1 MSFANE
7 SEILVNGLVQAEYK
21 NACEKWGIKYNSMH
35 EGFAVLLEEVE
46 EVEWELIKLKAN
58 KDQLWNK
65 IKGIEGCL
73 SHFSYL
79 SMIEEHA
86 INGIQELAQVIAV
99 VQKLKNTAEV
109 KDDYKS

>member
-7 SEILVNGLVQAEYK
+7 SEMFVDGLVQAEYK
-21 NACEKWGIKYNSMH
+21 NACEKWGNKYNSMH

-46 EVEWELIKLKAN
+46 EVEWELIRLKAN

-65 IKGIEGCL
+65 IKGTEGSL
-73 SHFSYL
+73 SHFAYL

-86 INGIQELAQVIAV
+86 INGIQELAQVLAV
-99 VQKLKNTAEV
+99 VQKLINTVGEQE
-109 KDDYKS
+109 